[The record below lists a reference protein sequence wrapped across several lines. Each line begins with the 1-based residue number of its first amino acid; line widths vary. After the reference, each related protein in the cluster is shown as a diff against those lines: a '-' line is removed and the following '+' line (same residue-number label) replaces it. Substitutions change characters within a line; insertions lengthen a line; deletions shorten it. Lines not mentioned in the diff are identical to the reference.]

1 MVKEEQILT
10 TGKGN
15 RIPSYFHEVKSGV
28 SPNIH
33 ISDYE
38 GNRNV
43 LPWIILIYN
52 INLLKGT
59 GEELKVHR

>member
-1 MVKEEQILT
+1 MVKEEQILK
-10 TGKGN
+10 TGKGS
-15 RIPSYFHEVKSGV
+15 RIPSYFDEAKSGV

-33 ISDYE
+33 ILDYE
-38 GNRNV
+38 GNRNR

-52 INLLKGT
+52 INLLKGM